1 MSADQNQNYSIL
13 CENENLLNLLNTD
26 LKKQTL
32 NLDDDLKEES
42 SDRTIIF
49 IGESSDPKIV
59 AWSMQNQPKSLICI
73 DKNGLSV
80 TQNPIDTA
88 RLLMQ
93 RFYLI
98 EKAKGDKIRGG
109 SAKVI
114 AVNGKEAFID
124 RGVKMVTVYRG
135 VWVGK
140 NIVTGKI

>member
-80 TQNPIDTA
+80 IQNPIDTA

-98 EKAKGDKIRGG
+98 EKAKGTIILPKFRRKLKI
-109 SAKVI
+109 
-114 AVNGKEAFID
+114 F
-124 RGVKMVTVYRG
+124 
-135 VWVGK
+135 
-140 NIVTGKI
+140 

>member
-26 LKKQTL
+26 LMKQTL

-98 EKAKGDKIRGG
+98 EKAKGTMILPKFKRKLKI
-109 SAKVI
+109 
-114 AVNGKEAFID
+114 F
-124 RGVKMVTVYRG
+124 
-135 VWVGK
+135 
-140 NIVTGKI
+140 

>member
-98 EKAKGDKIRGG
+98 EKAKGNNFNNEFDHVKI
-109 SAKVI
+109 
-114 AVNGKEAFID
+114 F
-124 RGVKMVTVYRG
+124 
-135 VWVGK
+135 
-140 NIVTGKI
+140 

>member
-1 MSADQNQNYSIL
+1 MTKINEVVSGDQNQNYSIL

-49 IGESSDPKIV
+49 IGESIDPKIV

-98 EKAKGDKIRGG
+98 EKAKGTMILPKFKRKLKI
-109 SAKVI
+109 
-114 AVNGKEAFID
+114 F
-124 RGVKMVTVYRG
+124 
-135 VWVGK
+135 
-140 NIVTGKI
+140 